1 MAKSCSCCSRP
12 AEYSLA
18 LILSTV
24 GVSPRMQ
31 QCSPVVLF
39 CKSCIHA
46 LATEEC
52 WWASTDLS
60 NALQCAYTATEQG
73 SSDRLNPSAANS
85 AVRTEQDYKSGLVE
99 SPALDLLS
107 P

>member
-1 MAKSCSCCSRP
+1 MAKSCSCCSQP

-24 GVSPRMQ
+24 GVSPRIQ
-31 QCSPVVLF
+31 RCSPVVLF

-52 WWASTDLS
+52 WWGSISLF
-60 NALQCAYTATEQG
+60 NALQRAYTATKQRSGERSTSG
-73 SSDRLNPSAANS
+73 AANS
-85 AVRTEQDYKSGLVE
+85 VARTEGGKPDLVV
-99 SPALDLLS
+99 STLDLL
-107 P
+107 

>member
-1 MAKSCSCCSRP
+1 MAKSCSCCSQP
-12 AEYSLA
+12 AEHSLT

-31 QCSPVVLF
+31 QCSSVVLF

-46 LATEEC
+46 LATQEC
-52 WWASTDLS
+52 WWGSTAIF
-60 NALQCAYTATEQG
+60 NALQRAYTATTQRSGER
-73 SSDRLNPSAANS
+73 STARAANALALSEEGKSHAPES
-85 AVRTEQDYKSGLVE
+85 AS
-99 SPALDLLS
+99 LDLLS

>member
-1 MAKSCSCCSRP
+1 MAKSCSCCSQP

-24 GVSPRMQ
+24 GVSPRIQ
-31 QCSPVVLF
+31 RCSPVVLF
-39 CKSCIHA
+39 CKTCIHA

-52 WWASTDLS
+52 WWGSIALS
-60 NALQCAYTATEQG
+60 NALQRVYTATTQD
-73 SSDRLNPSAANS
+73 SSDRPNPCSATS
-85 AVRTEQDYKSGLVE
+85 VVRTEEDEPHLHE
-99 SPALDLLS
+99 PPALDILS

>member
-1 MAKSCSCCSRP
+1 MTKSCSCCSQP

-18 LILSTV
+18 LIVSTV

-31 QCSPVVLF
+31 RCSPVVLF
-39 CKSCIHA
+39 CKSCIHV

-52 WWASTDLS
+52 WWASAALC
-60 NALQCAYTATEQG
+60 NALQRAYTATTQE
-73 SSDRLNPSAANS
+73 SSETLNPCATN
-85 AVRTEQDYKSGLVE
+85 AVASTEEDHKHDLVE
-99 SPALDLLS
+99 SPPLDLLS

>member
-1 MAKSCSCCSRP
+1 MKKSCSCCSHP

-18 LILSTV
+18 FVLSTV
-24 GVSPRMQ
+24 GVSPRVQ
-31 QCSPVVLF
+31 RCSSVVLF

-52 WWASTDLS
+52 WWGSTALS
-60 NALQCAYTATEQG
+60 SALQRAYTAIKQESGDT
-73 SSDRLNPSAANS
+73 LNPSAENS
-85 AVRTEQDYKSGLVE
+85 ARAEEDHKHDLVE
-99 SPALDLLS
+99 SPPFDLLS